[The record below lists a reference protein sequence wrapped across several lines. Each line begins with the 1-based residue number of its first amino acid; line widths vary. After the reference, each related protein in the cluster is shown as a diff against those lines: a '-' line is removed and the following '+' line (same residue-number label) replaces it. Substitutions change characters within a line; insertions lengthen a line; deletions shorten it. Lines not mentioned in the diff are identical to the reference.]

1 MEYEKIE
8 KVYEG
13 TYLDYYNVTYRNC
26 TTIPPTRW

>member
-13 TYLDYYNVTYRNC
+13 TYLDYYNVTYRNEDGQE
-26 TTIPPTRW
+26 